1 VTSFSD
7 LLLAA
12 PENQALH
19 GFYLNGL
26 LDGGRIVAV
35 PPSGPQRRARAN
47 AAAASY
53 LLDCWLMG
61 LLLFDALHRQVTSLC
76 DASSRRRLNG
86 MLAHENHRAVCRIS
100 DSRQGI

>member
-1 VTSFSD
+1 MASI
-7 LLLAA
+7 
-12 PENQALH
+12 
-19 GFYLNGL
+19 LNGL

-76 DASSRRRLNG
+76 DASSGRRLNG